1 MQTCDSSVGSKSE
14 PQESARGWLVV
25 IGAMLGVAV
34 GLSPVP
40 FYTIGM
46 FAPVLSETF
55 GWSFAS
61 MMAALTIQSGV
72 GVVTAPV
79 AGMLIDRYGARP
91 VAMISLVLFGL
102 GYASLGFTPGSI
114 WVFYAQWILMA
125 IGGAGTLSGTWTCV
139 VNGWFNRNRGLALGL
154 ASTGTGLTGIFLK
167 PLTAW
172 LILTHGWQTAFVV
185 IGLIPIVIGLPLV
198 AMLFREPPGK
208 RAAAIVAVTEPATGA
223 VAARVEE
230 GLTVREAIRRRQ
242 FWVMAF
248 AFLLI
253 AFAVTA
259 PTPNL
264 ENILKSLK
272 FDLATVGRVAAVF
285 GLAVIAGRIVGGWLL
300 DRMWA
305 PLCAALFFLLPA
317 GGSLILS
324 QAAVNESSAWWAV
337 AALGLGAGFEF
348 DALAYLVSRY
358 FGQRSYGQIY
368 GYFFSMVV
376 IGGGIGPVV
385 YGYIYDLTG
394 TYSIILKIGACVL
407 VVGGALL
414 LAMGPYPKRF
424 GEGAA
429 AQD

>member
-1 MQTCDSSVGSKSE
+1 MQMRDSSLASNGE
-14 PQESARGWLVV
+14 PRESARGWLVV

-46 FAPVLSETF
+46 FAPILSETF

-61 MMAALTIQSGV
+61 MMVALTIQSAV
-72 GVVTAPV
+72 GVVTAPI
-79 AGMLIDRYGARP
+79 AGLLIDRHGARP

-114 WVFYAQWILMA
+114 WIFYAQWILMA

-172 LILTHGWQTAFVV
+172 LIITYGWQAAFVV
-185 IGLIPIVIGLPLV
+185 IGLIPIFVGLPLV
-198 AMLFREPPGK
+198 ALLFREPPGK
-208 RAAAIVAVTEPATGA
+208 RGLGGAGA
-223 VAARVEE
+223 VQPDASSIAAPVEE
-230 GLTVREAIRRRQ
+230 GLSVREAIRSRQ

-272 FDLATVGRVAAVF
+272 FDLATVGRIAAVF
-285 GLAVIAGRIVGGWLL
+285 GLAVIAGRIAGGWLL

-305 PLCAALFFLLPA
+305 PLCAALFFLVPA
-317 GGSLILS
+317 IGSFILS
-324 QAAVNESSAWWAV
+324 QAVVSESAAWWAV

-376 IGGGIGPVV
+376 IGGGIGPVA
-385 YGYIYDLTG
+385 YGYIYDQTG
-394 TYSIILKIGACVL
+394 TYSVILKIGACVL
-407 VVGGALL
+407 AVGGALL
-414 LAMGPYPKRF
+414 LLMGPYPKRF
-424 GEGAA
+424 GSAA
-429 AQD
+429 EQKD